1 MQGLGDSRLLDTRL
15 ERTVGKK
22 TGQPDLRIDREL
34 GVVERVLQCA
44 IRLLCGV
51 KVHGTR
57 ITWKM

>member
-34 GVVERVLQCA
+34 SVVEREFQRAMC
-44 IRLLCGV
+44 LLCGG

-57 ITWKM
+57 TT